1 MQITLFVI
9 TEALC
14 SSETVVPKYN
24 TIYTSEEKDMNTNH
38 HENLKRKMAI
48 NDIKFQSLV
57 GIHNTLY
64 SYNRRRRII
73 HLQRWQNIHVEQKSL
88 DNRGNSFDSDFWA
101 TLSVI
106 KLKWKFEVLSVI
118 TVKIPA
124 LWNVKSCSLWTCT
137 SDKSLQFTCQNKRYH
152 IKRREQSS
160 RRKLSGEHN

>member
-88 DNRGNSFDSDFWA
+88 DNRGNSFDSDF
-101 TLSVI
+101 
-106 KLKWKFEVLSVI
+106 
-118 TVKIPA
+118 
-124 LWNVKSCSLWTCT
+124 
-137 SDKSLQFTCQNKRYH
+137 
-152 IKRREQSS
+152 
-160 RRKLSGEHN
+160 